1 MRSLGSNYSLLG
13 SVEFL
18 FLDTCKILVQK
29 PDFPLMMETMDDLRF
44 SSISRKED
52 AARHFNQEYHYEWT
66 RDVVLTGYRR
76 EPKQLTTL
84 GKTQGKVCECV
95 EVTLSISKLFY
106 GPHGIILNSRS
117 HRDDVAVEQSL

>member
-1 MRSLGSNYSLLG
+1 MIFDSRRFLEKKML
-13 SVEFL
+13 SV
-18 FLDTCKILVQK
+18 ILIK
-29 PDFPLMMETMDDLRF
+29 NTIMNGHERWFF
-44 SSISRKED
+44 
-52 AARHFNQEYHYEWT
+52 
-66 RDVVLTGYRR
+66 TGYRR
-76 EPKQLTTL
+76 EPKQWTTL